1 MKRELLDQANKILEK
16 IQNNENAIE
25 ILEKYED
32 LGIELSRET
41 CSGIGNPGYRFTE
54 RVKFEGWEI
63 TAILKMK
70 RRRLEELKEELK
82 KL

>member
-41 CSGIGNPGYRFTE
+41 CSSIGNPGYRFTE